1 MTVDNSTHMLCT
13 SVVHD
18 RGRGVAWPLGADIH
32 RIWHRSGQPCGQ
44 HARPVRKGLRGP
56 RRAGETVQRRWT
68 TPLTRRSGRG
78 ASGPSGVVGRR
89 LVATRLDSRKKI
101 GLVAEGS
108 R

>member
-18 RGRGVAWPLGADIH
+18 RGWGVAWSLGADIH

-44 HARPVRKGLRGP
+44 HARPVRKGLRVP

-78 ASGPSGVVGRR
+78 ASGPSGSSDGVS
-89 LVATRLDSRKKI
+89 ATRLDSRKKI